1 MSLHLSETAKV
12 VEPARHAVLLLDEAG
27 WHLSEDPELPANIT
41 ILSLPARC
49 LELNGIEHIW
59 QFMCNHWLS
68 NRVFT
73 GHDDIIGCHCFGWN
87 RLIEM
92 PWPIMSIEMR
102 DWAHWS

>member
-1 MSLHLSETAKV
+1 MSLHLSEIAKV
-12 VEPARHAVLLLDEAG
+12 VEPARHAVLLLLDQAR
-27 WHLSEDPELPANIT
+27 WHLSADAEMPANIT

-49 LELNGIEHIW
+49 LELNRIEHI
-59 QFMCNHWLS
+59 WLS

-73 GHDDIIGCHCFGWN
+73 GHDDIIGCRCFGWN

-92 PWPIMSIEMR
+92 AWPIMSIEMR